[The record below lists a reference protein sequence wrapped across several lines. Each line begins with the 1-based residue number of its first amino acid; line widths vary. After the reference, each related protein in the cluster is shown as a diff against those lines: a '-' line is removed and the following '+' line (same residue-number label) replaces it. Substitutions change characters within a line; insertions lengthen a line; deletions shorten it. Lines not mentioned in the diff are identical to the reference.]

1 MTMDLFSRLYE
12 GDDEREDQPERP
24 HVYSVGE
31 ITREIK
37 VLLEDG
43 FPQVTVE
50 GEISNLTRHSS
61 GHRYFTLKDDHAQI
75 RCVMWKSD
83 AERVAFT
90 MEQGSK
96 VVVKARLAV
105 YEKGG
110 SYQLVVSYVQ
120 PKGMGELQMAFEQLK
135 RKLFQLGFFD
145 ETRKKP
151 IPLYPERVGVI
162 TSPTGAAI
170 RDIVSVLRR
179 RMPHIQ
185 IVLYP
190 ARVQGRG
197 AAEEIAGAVR
207 DFSRYGKA
215 DVLIVGRGGGSL
227 EDLWAFN
234 EEIVARALF
243 ECTIPVISAVGH
255 EIDFTIADFVADRRA
270 PTPSA
275 AAEMVAAHRDELLD
289 KLHAARSTLVRVLSR
304 FIQDRRQLL
313 VQVVRE
319 YGFRHPENRVVQF
332 RLDTDQLAVR
342 LTHALRQRAR
352 MEARLV
358 EQLQK
363 RLESL
368 NPRHTMAR
376 GYAIVRQNGNALSR
390 CADVT
395 VNQEATL
402 EWIDGAATV
411 HVKSVQ
417 T

>member
-12 GDDEREDQPERP
+12 GDEKQEVEADRP
-24 HVYSVGE
+24 HVYSVAE

-37 VLLEDG
+37 ILLEDG

-75 RCVMWKSD
+75 RCVMWRSD
-83 AERVAFT
+83 AERVAVT

-105 YEKGG
+105 YEKAG
-110 SYQLVVSYVQ
+110 SYQLVVTDVQ
-120 PKGMGELQMAFEQLK
+120 PKGVGELQLAFERLK
-135 RKLFQLGFFD
+135 RKLFEQGFFD
-145 ETRKKP
+145 EARKKP
-151 IPLYPERVGVI
+151 IPLYPERVGVV

-170 RDIVSVLRR
+170 RDMVSVLRR

-190 ARVQGRG
+190 VRVQGRG
-197 AAEEIAGAVR
+197 AAEEIADAIR
-207 DFSRYGKA
+207 DFSQYGNA

-275 AAEMVAAHRDELLD
+275 AAEMVASHRDELLD
-289 KLHAARSTLVRVLSR
+289 KLNTTRHHLIRFLHR
-304 FIQDRRQLL
+304 FIQDRRQTLH
-313 VQVVRE
+313 QVVRE

-332 RLDTDQLAVR
+332 RLDVDQLGVR
-342 LTHALRQRAR
+342 LTRALRQRVQ
-352 MEARLV
+352 MESRLV

-363 RLESL
+363 RLQSL
-368 NPRHTMAR
+368 NPQHTMAR
-376 GYAIVRQNGNALSR
+376 GYAIVRQHGAALSR
-390 CADVT
+390 RAEVT
-395 VNQEATL
+395 VNEEATL
-402 EWIDGAATV
+402 EWIDGTASV
-411 HVKSVQ
+411 HVQSI
-417 T
+417 